1 MEDHFAAEHVQFG
14 SRPYIILEM
23 VKFFRNLAKMLQ
35 GYVVL
40 VAEYADRTERDNILE
55 RVEPA
60 CMRDGDLPPRILL
73 SPSGCWTVRAAWGTI
88 KCEMPYLGAF

>member
-60 CMRDGDLPPRILL
+60 VCAMAIFLREYCFRPPVAGL
-73 SPSGCWTVRAAWGTI
+73 SARLGGRSNA
-88 KCEMPYLGAF
+88 KCHI